1 MANSTTENRAS
12 DPERKAAENTYH
24 KLVDDLER
32 KGNPKSRTVLVVEDS
47 AVVRKVVVQLVRS
60 VNDQIVI
67 YEAENGEEALEKLAQ
82 IRQHYENDPSV
93 IITDLEMPVMDG
105 WDLIENLRK
114 DYEARGRP
122 QGIPIVVLS
131 SSSGER
137 GVLFTKKSVHGKRA
151 RYNPIVTVAKESCT
165 QNAKYDARGQK
176 GVADWVRF
184 FLRARKNT

>member
-1 MANSTTENRAS
+1 MSSNTEYQAS
-12 DPERKAAENTYH
+12 DPDAKAAQNTYH
-24 KLVDDLER
+24 ELVDDLER

-47 AVVRKVVVQLVRS
+47 GVVRKVVVQLVRS

-67 YEAENGEEALEKLAQ
+67 FEAEDGKQALEKLAQ
-82 IRQHYENDPSV
+82 IRQQYENDPSV

-105 WDLIENLRK
+105 WDFIEHLRT
-114 DYEARGRP
+114 DYEERGRP
-122 QGIPIVVLS
+122 QGIPVVVLS

-137 GVLFTKKSVHGKRA
+137 GILFSKKSVHGKKA

-165 QNAKYDARGQK
+165 QNTKYDARGQK

-184 FLRARKNT
+184 FLRSRKNT

>member
-1 MANSTTENRAS
+1 MSTDAEYQAK
-12 DPERKAAENTYH
+12 DPEAKAAQQTYH

-67 YEAENGEEALEKLAQ
+67 YEAEDGQEALQRLAE
-82 IRQHYENDPSV
+82 IREQYENDPSV

-105 WDLIENLRK
+105 WDFIENLRK
-114 DYEARGRP
+114 DYEAKGRP
-122 QGIPIVVLS
+122 QGIPVIVLS

-137 GVLFTKKSVHGKRA
+137 GVLFSKRSVHGKKA
-151 RYNPIVTVAKESCT
+151 RYNPIVTVAKESCV
-165 QNAKYDARGQK
+165 QNVKYDARGQK